1 MEVQL
6 KAPSTHYAAK
16 KPGEDKKSHF
26 RRILV
31 KVSRNQLCPCGSGI
45 KFKSCHK
52 TEAALIT
59 LSHER
64 FEQAL
69 RAKEMA
75 STI

>member
-16 KPGEDKKSHF
+16 KPGEDKNSHF

-31 KVSRNQLCPCGSGI
+31 KVGRNELCPCGSGI

-52 TEAALIT
+52 TEAALIA
-59 LSHER
+59 LSRER
-64 FEQAL
+64 YEQAV

-75 STI
+75 NSI